1 MISIKQRVL
10 AGLRRGTLDWWV
22 EAVASK
28 YDRLRSPNF
37 LVIGLA
43 TSLDKDTR
51 TAIQTAIRNHF
62 EDASITWHA
71 GFFQEWPPDGP
82 DSYSRL
88 ATRHDIT
95 MQAVQQDPTL
105 IRVVSN
111 RFGPIPTDVLRV
123 IEF

>member
-1 MISIKQRVL
+1 VISIKQRVL
-10 AGLRRGTLDWWV
+10 DGLRRGTLGWWV

-37 LVIGLA
+37 LVIGLQVF
-43 TSLDKDTR
+43 DRYTR
-51 TAIQTAIRNHF
+51 TAIQTAIRTHF
-62 EDASITWHA
+62 EDASITWHT

-88 ATRHDIT
+88 AARHDIT

-105 IRVVSN
+105 IRVVAN
-111 RFGPIPTDVLRV
+111 RFGPLPSDALRV